1 MSKGMRLAITAAIAL
16 SSSVAAAQPAMTQ
29 PASGPHGEELSENT
43 ALAWSVG
50 GTLGAYSAIGLA
62 AATGSDGLATAGIL
76 GALVAPSF
84 GHWYAGTWL
93 TRGMGLRALGIT
105 TFVVGVLADNEGCGG
120 LFYSGHG
127 DPVPEDCSDNFRT
140 TKGTA
145 LIFTGIA
152 MFVGGTIDDVV
163 TAPRRARRHNEHI
176 QSLAVA
182 PIVRGDGGGFAVSG
196 RF

>member
-1 MSKGMRLAITAAIAL
+1 
-16 SSSVAAAQPAMTQ
+16 MTQ
-29 PASGPHGEELSENT
+29 PSAAGQHGEELSENA
-43 ALAWSVG
+43 ALAWSLG

-76 GALVAPSF
+76 GTLVAPSF
-84 GHWYAGTWL
+84 GHWYAGAWL

-105 TFVVGVLADNEGCGG
+105 TFVAGALAENEGCGG

-127 DPVPEDCSDNFRT
+127 DPVPEDCGDNFRT
-140 TKGTA
+140 TKGTV
-145 LIFTGIA
+145 LLLSGIA
-152 MFVGGTIDDVV
+152 LFVGGTVDDIAS
-163 TAPRRARRHNEHI
+163 APRRARRHNERI